1 MQMNVILMEIAN
13 HPVVKAA
20 AVRLAVELA
29 EGGLAKTIDRAI
41 DRMAYSIAKKIIEE
55 NKQKGKQL

>member
-1 MQMNVILMEIAN
+1 MEIAN

-55 NKQKGKQL
+55 KKQKGKQL